1 MPFYREL
8 KNPDQYNKK
17 FQQGFNMFVQGDFS
31 TALALFS
38 DALHDAASDDQNKHK
53 YLSYYGRI
61 LFNTGEQKAGLEK
74 CLAAAEQ
81 ESLHA
86 DVFYNLACV
95 AHLSGKRELALKS
108 LTKGR
113 AIDPYDTQ
121 LLHMRHALGMRRKPV
136 LARFSRKNILNILL
150 GKVTYWWFKPAQ
162 GLN

>member
-8 KNPDQYNKK
+8 KNPDQYNKR
-17 FQQGFNMFVQGDFS
+17 FQEGFTLFVQGDFS
-31 TALALFS
+31 TASPLFS
-38 DALHDAASDDQNKHK
+38 DAMHDAAKDDENKYK
-53 YLSYYGRI
+53 YLSYYGRT
-61 LFNTGEQKAGLEK
+61 LFNLGEQKEGLEK

-81 ESLHA
+81 ESKHS

-95 AHLSGKRELALKS
+95 AHLSGQRELALKS

-121 LLHMRHALGMRRKPV
+121 LLHMRYALGMRRKPV

-162 GLN
+162 GLS